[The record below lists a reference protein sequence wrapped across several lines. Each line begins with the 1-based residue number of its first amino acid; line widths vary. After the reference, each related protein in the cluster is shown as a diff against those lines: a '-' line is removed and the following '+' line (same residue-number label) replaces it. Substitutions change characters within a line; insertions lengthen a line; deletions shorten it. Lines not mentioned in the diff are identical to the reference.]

1 MLSTVASLVRV
12 RTMIVLTQRV
22 RSAPAFAAIA
32 SALLVAAALLA
43 QEARAG
49 DLVVRYDQSQL
60 IRLPRPAAEVIIGNP
75 SIADVAIQGGNL
87 LAVTGKSFGVT
98 NIIALDAQRNV
109 IQDQRIVV
117 ERDSGSNLVLY
128 KGTQRETYSC
138 NPACAP
144 TLSIGDEKTYF
155 DLIAKHSNSK
165 MTTATGNAE
174 RNTQA
179 TSE

>member
-1 MLSTVASLVRV
+1 
-12 RTMIVLTQRV
+12 MIVVTQRV
-22 RSAPAFAAIA
+22 RSAFAASVLFA
-32 SALLVAAALLA
+32 AAALTP
-43 QEARAG
+43 QVARAS

-117 ERDSGSNLVLY
+117 ERDSQSNLVLY
-128 KGTQRETYSC
+128 KGAQRETYTC
-138 NPACAP
+138 NPSCSP
-144 TLSIGDEKTYF
+144 TLSIGDEKAYF

-165 MTTATGNAE
+165 MTSATGNAA

>member
-1 MLSTVASLVRV
+1 
-12 RTMIVLTQRV
+12 MIVVPHRAHNALSFT
-22 RSAPAFAAIA
+22 AFA
-32 SALLVAAALLA
+32 SVLLAAAALTA
-43 QEARAG
+43 QVAQAS

-117 ERDSGSNLVLY
+117 ERDSQSSLVLY
-128 KGTQRETYSC
+128 KGAQRETYTC
-138 NPACAP
+138 NPSCSP
-144 TLSIGDEKTYF
+144 TLSIGDENKYFNTIARHSESKT
-155 DLIAKHSNSK
+155 S
-165 MTTATGNAE
+165 TATGQAQ
-174 RNTQA
+174 RNTQT

>member
-1 MLSTVASLVRV
+1 MIVDTHRV
-12 RTMIVLTQRV
+12 RR
-22 RSAPAFAAIA
+22 APALAGIVSILFASTALFA
-32 SALLVAAALLA
+32 SQAAC
-43 QEARAG
+43 AG

-109 IQDQRIVV
+109 IQDQRVVV
-117 ERDSGSNLVLY
+117 ERDAQSNLVLY
-128 KGTQRETYSC
+128 KGGQRETYTC
-138 NPACAP
+138 NPSCSP
-144 TLSIGDEKTYF
+144 TLSIGDEKKYF
-155 DLIAKHSNSK
+155 ELIHKHSESK
-165 MTTATGNAE
+165 MKSATGNAQS
-174 RNTQA
+174 NSQS

>member
-1 MLSTVASLVRV
+1 
-12 RTMIVLTQRV
+12 MIVVPHRA
-22 RSAPAFAAIA
+22 RSAFPFTAIA
-32 SALLVAAALLA
+32 SVLLAAATLTA
-43 QEARAG
+43 QVAQAG

-117 ERDSGSNLVLY
+117 ERDSQSSLVLY
-128 KGTQRETYSC
+128 KGAQRETYTCSPSC
-138 NPACAP
+138 SP
-144 TLSIGDEKTYF
+144 TLSIGDENKYF
-155 DLIAKHSNSK
+155 NTIAKHSESK
-165 MTTATGNAE
+165 TSTATGQAQ

>member
-1 MLSTVASLVRV
+1 MRTIVASWFEFQ
-12 RTMIVLTQRV
+12 MIVVPHRA
-22 RSAPAFAAIA
+22 RSALSFASIA
-32 SALLVAAALLA
+32 SVLFAAAALTPRTA
-43 QEARAG
+43 QAS

-117 ERDSGSNLVLY
+117 ERDSQSNLVLY
-128 KGTQRETYSC
+128 KGAERETYTCTPGCS
-138 NPACAP
+138 P
-144 TLSIGDEKTYF
+144 TLSIGDENKYF
-155 DLIAKHSNSK
+155 NTIAKHSESK
-165 MTTATGNAE
+165 MNTATGNAQ
-174 RNTQA
+174 RNTQQ